1 MATTAGKLTFDD
13 IAPGDA
19 LTPFTIGETQET
31 IDGARLSEGEDME
44 MPRNI
49 HTDPEFAKT
58 GMFGGT
64 LNAGVT
70 TMAYVNQMLERWLPN
85 GSLYDNGRLL
95 FKAIEPF
102 RPGDTVEFTG
112 TVTGKRVEGGLK
124 LVDCEI
130 KGTNQ
135 NGKLMGVAEATL
147 AVSE

>member
-13 IAPGDA
+13 IEQGDA
-19 LTPFTIGETQET
+19 MTPFTISESQET

-44 MPRNI
+44 APRNI
-49 HTDPEFAKT
+49 HTDPEFAKE

-70 TMAYVNQMLERWLPN
+70 TMAYLNQMLERWLPN
-85 GSLYDNGRLL
+85 GSLYGNGRLL

-130 KGTNQ
+130 KGFNQ
-135 NGKLMGVAEATL
+135 RGKLIGVAEATVAL
-147 AVSE
+147 EE

>member
-1 MATTAGKLTFDD
+1 MTTTTSRLTFDD
-13 IAPGDA
+13 IAAGDA

-31 IDGARLSEGEDME
+31 IDNARLSEGEDME

-70 TMAYVNQMLERWLPN
+70 TMAYVNQMLERWLPDA
-85 GSLYDNGRLL
+85 SLYGNGRLL

-112 TVTGKRVEGGLK
+112 SVTGKRVENGHK
-124 LVDCEI
+124 LVECEI
-130 KGTNQ
+130 KGVNQ
-135 NGKLMGVAEATL
+135 NGKLIGVAEATL
-147 AVSE
+147 ALDE

>member
-112 TVTGKRVEGGLK
+112 AVTGKRVEDGLK

-130 KGTNQ
+130 KGVNQ
-135 NGKLMGVAEATL
+135 RGKLMGVAEATL